1 MKRRILSGRLALGV
15 TALVQALVSCAGK
28 EQALPYS
35 GFRPL
40 GDLTITENPSLWG
53 ELNTHDPAIIKDN
66 DYYYVFST
74 DASLGNLHPLGVQIR
89 RSRDLITWEYRGAA
103 FKDFEKDCAEA
114 IAYAGLK
121 PQNKDGLWAPD
132 IVKVNGK
139 YRLYF
144 SASTFGSSRSCIA
157 LAEANNIEGPYHYLG
172 MVLKSNA
179 NALREP
185 NAIDPAVVVD
195 ASGNQYLS
203 YGSFFGGIF
212 LVPLDEK
219 TGFVELEA
227 VPRRIA
233 GLRHAAV
240 EGSCI
245 VYLKDSGYYY
255 LFLSY
260 GSLSHDYN
268 IRVGRSR
275 DVDGPYLDAQG
286 NDLADL
292 VPGNAGDVGTKLM
305 GGYTFGGN
313 QTPEPA
319 ERYKAP
325 GHNSVLVDQRSGGAA
340 FFIVHHV
347 RSYGLPDYWFYMN
360 VRRFFL
366 NRWHWPVA
374 SPLRYQGEEPGA
386 LSLPEGDYDLVEHRS
401 DSNGESHDSRA
412 FRFRD
417 GAIYAASPE
426 NTGEA
431 LGTYR
436 TYDGFRMEL
445 TLEGRPYDGVA
456 LIQYDA
462 HGREVRT
469 FTLMSEDG
477 LCIWGRLGGNG
488 LGSSG

>member
-1 MKRRILSGRLALGV
+1 MGLLPL
-15 TALVQALVSCAGK
+15 LCSCEGKK
-28 EQALPYS
+28 EQLPYS

-40 GDLTITENPSLWG
+40 GNQAIMENPSLWG
-53 ELNTHDPAIIKDN
+53 ELNVHDPAIIKDG

-103 FKDFEKDCAEA
+103 FKDFEKDVAEA

-157 LAEANNIEGPYHYLG
+157 LAEANKIEGPYRYQG
-172 MVLKSNA
+172 IVLKSSA

-185 NAIDPAVVVD
+185 NAIDPAVVLD
-195 ASGNQYLS
+195 ASGKQYLS

-212 LVPLDEK
+212 IVPLDEK
-219 TGFVELEA
+219 TGFVA
-227 VPRRIA
+227 PDTVPRRIA
-233 GLRHAAV
+233 GFRHAAV

-245 VYLKDSGYYY
+245 VYLKESGYYY

-275 DVDGPYLDAQG
+275 SVDGPYLDARG

-292 VPGNAGDVGTKLM
+292 VPGNDGELGTKLL
-305 GGYTFGGN
+305 GGYAFVGN
-313 QTPEPA
+313 QNPEPA
-319 ERYKAP
+319 EQYKAP
-325 GHNSVLVDQRSGGAA
+325 GHNSVLVDGEDC
-340 FFIVHHV
+340 FIVHHV

-366 NRWHWPVA
+366 NRFLWPVVA
-374 SPLRYQGEEPGA
+374 PLRYQGEQPGP
-386 LSLPEGDYDLVEHRS
+386 LVLPDADYDLVEHRS
-401 DSNGESHDSRA
+401 DSNGESRNSQA
-412 FRFRD
+412 FSFRN
-417 GAIYAASPE
+417 GVIYAVSSG
-426 NTGEA
+426 NMGES

-436 TYDGFRMEL
+436 LYDGFRMEL
-445 TLEGRPYDGVA
+445 TLEGRLYDGVA
-456 LIQYDA
+456 VIQLDSQGQETY
-462 HGREVRT
+462 T

-477 LCIWGRLGGNG
+477 LCVWG
-488 LGSSG
+488 SKVH